1 MSDTKIKTWIFSQQ
15 PLFREGIRQSFAG
28 QSDIEIAG
36 EASLTDKLS
45 LTLEVMPPDVA
56 IVDIDASPETGLN
69 MAQRIKQVTPVT
81 AVIVLSSSSNDDQL
95 FKAIRSQA
103 SAFISKN
110 ISSQELCD
118 AVRGVA
124 AGAHPINESLSR
136 RPKVAQHILHQF
148 QELSQQREVES
159 LISPLT
165 SRELEVINY
174 MAQGLGLANKQI
186 AAKLDISEQTIKNHV
201 TSILS
206 KLDANA
212 RTEAVVKAIKRGLI
226 SVKQE

>member
-1 MSDTKIKTWIFSQQ
+1 MRETKIKIWVFSQQ
-15 PLFREGIRQSFAG
+15 PLFREGIRQSLAAV
-28 QSDIEIAG
+28 SDTEIAG

-69 MAQRIKQVTPVT
+69 LAHRIKQVTPST
-81 AVIVLSSSSNDDQL
+81 AVIVLSSSSSDDHL
-95 FKAIRSQA
+95 FLAIKNRA
-103 SAFISKN
+103 AAYLSKN

-118 AVRGVA
+118 AVRSVA
-124 AGAHPINESLSR
+124 AGAHPINESLSN
-136 RPKVAQHILHQF
+136 RPKIAQHVLHQF
-148 QELSQQREVES
+148 QELSQKREVES

-165 SRELEVINY
+165 SRETEVINY
-174 MAQGLGLANKQI
+174 MAQGFANKQI
-186 AAKLDISEQTIKNHV
+186 AVRLDISEQTIKNHV

-212 RTEAVVKAIKRGLI
+212 RTEAVVKAIKQGLI
-226 SVKQE
+226 SVKPD